1 MNQGVTRKC
10 NPYFF
15 GRGAENAMPIDNAQS
30 NGEPVRIFLRRQ

>member
-15 GRGAENAMPIDNAQS
+15 GRGSEVRDAQS
-30 NGEPVRIFLRRQ
+30 SGEWMRIFLRER